1 MRSTRVDNTSRTS
14 RSKKSNINFVE
25 IKPVTRKQVAE
36 RARVSVAVVS
46 YVVNDGPRPVSP
58 ETRLKVVRAIEELGY
73 YPNELARSLSR
84 KQTAII
90 GLIIPSLVNPVYAE
104 IADSLTRF
112 CGAEGYRVIL
122 GSSGRHH
129 QTEVEFAKSLRAK
142 RVDGVVIIPSES
154 PEEIL
159 NPLQQA
165 QIPTVVLEH
174 DIPNTYCIAI
184 DDLQGGKLAT
194 QHLLS
199 LGHRCIG
206 MIRRKPTSA
215 LSHLRYKA
223 FRDVLET
230 ANISLGPDLVVEC
243 EAGQAS
249 GYASMQK
256 LLALPQP
263 PTAVFA
269 HNDVLAMGAIS
280 AIYHAGLT
288 VPHDISIVGYDDTIQ
303 AAYFNPPLTTVK
315 LPIAEMGR
323 VAGKTILDL
332 VKNGNLLS
340 PQTITLP
347 VELIVRAS
355 TAPLRAHL

>member
-1 MRSTRVDNTSRTS
+1 M
-14 RSKKSNINFVE
+14 E
-25 IKPVTRKQVAE
+25 IKPITRKEVAE
-36 RARVSVAVVS
+36 RANVSVAVVS

-58 ETRLKVVRAIEELGY
+58 ETRLKVERAIEELGY

-84 KQTAII
+84 KQTAMI

-104 IADSLTRF
+104 IADSLTRY
-112 CGAEGYRVIL
+112 CAAEGYRVIL

-142 RVDGVVIIPSES
+142 RVDGVIIIPSEA

-159 NPLQQA
+159 KPLQQA
-165 QIPTVVLEH
+165 HIPTVVLEH
-174 DIPNTYCIAI
+174 DLPHTHCIAI
-184 DDLQGGKLAT
+184 DDLQGGQLAT

-199 LGHRCIG
+199 LGHRRIG

-215 LSHLRYKA
+215 LSHLRYVA
-223 FRDVLET
+223 FQDMLRE
-230 ANISLGPDLVVEC
+230 ANISLDPDLIIES

-249 GYASMQK
+249 GYTSMQK
-256 LLALPQP
+256 LLTLPEP

-280 AIYHAGLT
+280 AIYQAGLT
-288 VPHDISIVGYDDTIQ
+288 VPHDVSIVGYDDIIH

-323 VAGKTILDL
+323 VAGKTTLDL
-332 VKNGNLLS
+332 IKNGNSFS
-340 PQTITLP
+340 PHTATLP

-355 TAPLRAHL
+355 TAPLRANSS

>member
-1 MRSTRVDNTSRTS
+1 M
-14 RSKKSNINFVE
+14 E

-58 ETRLKVVRAIEELGY
+58 ETKLKVKRAIEELGY

-84 KQTAII
+84 KRTAII

-104 IADSLTRF
+104 IADSLTRY

-122 GSSGRHH
+122 GSSGRQH
-129 QTEVEFAKSLRAK
+129 QTEVELAKSLRAK
-142 RVDGVVIIPSES
+142 RVDGVVIIPSEA

-159 NPLQQA
+159 EPLQQA
-165 QIPTVVLEH
+165 HIPTVVLEH
-174 DIPNTYCIAI
+174 DIPSTHCIAS
-184 DDLQGGKLAT
+184 DDLQGGRLAT

-199 LGHRCIG
+199 LGHRRIG
-206 MIRRKPTSA
+206 MIRRKPSSA
-215 LSHLRYKA
+215 LSHLRYAA
-223 FRDVLET
+223 FRDLLQD
-230 ANISLGPDLVVEC
+230 ANIPLEQDMVVVC
-243 EAGQAS
+243 EAGQAN

-256 LLALPQP
+256 LLALPRP

-280 AIYHAGLT
+280 AIYRAGLT
-288 VPHDISIVGYDDTIQ
+288 VPSDISIVGYDDIIQ
-303 AAYFNPPLTTVK
+303 TAYLNPPLTTVK
-315 LPIAEMGR
+315 LPISEMGR
-323 VAGKTILDL
+323 VAGETILDL
-332 VKNGNLLS
+332 IGNSNPLS
-340 PQTITLP
+340 PQTRTLP

-355 TAPLRAHL
+355 TAPLKAPL